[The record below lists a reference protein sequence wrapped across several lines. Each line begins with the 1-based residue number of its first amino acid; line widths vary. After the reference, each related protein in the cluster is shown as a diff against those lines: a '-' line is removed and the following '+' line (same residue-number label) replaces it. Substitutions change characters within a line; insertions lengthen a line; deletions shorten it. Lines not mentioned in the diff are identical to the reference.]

1 MGKGERWRTAFLTLG
16 CKVNQFDTEGLAAQ
30 FWKKGFLVVP
40 SDEPADIYV
49 INTCT
54 VTKSAEQ
61 KARQLIR
68 KIRKEHP
75 RALLVVTGCYAQ
87 TNPEAIRELPG
98 VRVVTGV
105 AGRENLVE
113 LVEKYLA
120 SQNPLWRVLPWDREQ
135 REDFPLLQ
143 PEFKGRTRAFLKIQD
158 GCGSFCS
165 YCKIPL
171 ARGPLR
177 SLPPATVLAEF
188 RRFLALGFKE
198 VVLVGI
204 HLGAYGRHLDFDL
217 AGLIRRIDREKGDF
231 RVRLGSVEPLDFT
244 PELIAA
250 FSQAESFCPHLH
262 IPLQSGSAAVL
273 SRMNRPYTPKEYARI
288 VEELRRNRPGLAVS
302 TDVMVG
308 FPGETEEE
316 FGETLNFLRDQEFS
330 RVHIFPFSP
339 REGTPA
345 AGMPGQI
352 PRRVKEERKQRAMEV
367 ARKAAAGYRQKLD
380 GKVVEVLTEKESAPG
395 VWEGF
400 CGEYLRV
407 QIKGRFSVNSFVKAR
422 IAGAEKE
429 PLPAVPVTADP

>member
-1 MGKGERWRTAFLTLG
+1 MRTAFLTLG

-30 FWKKGFLVVP
+30 FRKKGFTVVP
-40 SDEPADIYV
+40 SGEPADIYV

-54 VTKSAEQ
+54 VTKIAEQ

-68 KIRKEHP
+68 KIRKEYP
-75 RALLVVTGCYAQ
+75 QALLVVTGCYAQ
-87 TNPEAIRELPG
+87 TNPDAVKELPG

-120 SQNPLWRVLPWDREQ
+120 SQTPLWRVTPWDQVQ
-135 REDFPLLQ
+135 REDFPLFQ
-143 PEFKGRTRAFLKIQD
+143 PEFKGKTRAFLKIED

-171 ARGPLR
+171 ARGPIR
-177 SLPPATVLAEF
+177 SLPPQKVLAEF
-188 RRFLALGFKE
+188 RRFLAQGFKE

-204 HLGAYGRHLDFDL
+204 HLGAYGRHLGFDL

-262 IPLQSGSAAVL
+262 IPLQSGSASVL
-273 SRMNRPYTPKEYARI
+273 SRMNRPYTPEDYARI
-288 VEELRRNRPGLAVS
+288 LADLRRNRPGLAVS
-302 TDVMVG
+302 TDLMVG

-316 FGETLNFLRDQEFS
+316 FGETINFLREQEFS

-345 AGMPGQI
+345 ATMPGQI
-352 PRRVKEERKQRAMEV
+352 SRRVKEERKERAMEV
-367 ARKAAAGYRQKLD
+367 AFKVAAGYRQKLD

-395 VWEGF
+395 TWEGF

-407 QIKGRFSVNSFVKAR
+407 KIKGWLSGNSFVKAR
-422 IAGAEKE
+422 IAGVENE
-429 PLPAVPVTADP
+429 PLRAVPVIEDP